1 VQEMVSMLPTVVV
14 SVVVALLVMAVILE
28 HL

>member
-1 VQEMVSMLPTVVV
+1 VSMLPTVVV

>member
-1 VQEMVSMLPTVVV
+1 VQEVVSMLPTVVV